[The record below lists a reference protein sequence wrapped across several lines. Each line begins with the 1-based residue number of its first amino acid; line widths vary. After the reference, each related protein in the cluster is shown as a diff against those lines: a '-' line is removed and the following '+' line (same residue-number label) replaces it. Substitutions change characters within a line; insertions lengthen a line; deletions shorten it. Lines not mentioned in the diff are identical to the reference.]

1 MKSDNVIEVNNL
13 KKRFKTYDTK
23 SNKGF
28 FGSLRRKYYWK
39 KALQGISFTVK
50 KGEIVLL
57 LGRNGS
63 GKSTLLKT
71 ITGVLYPD
79 EGFTNVFGLNSW
91 ENRKKIAMDLG
102 VVLGAHGQMYFD
114 LPAMD
119 TFDLMKHIY
128 RIPENDFK
136 ERLNYFVEKLD
147 LKNVYKRPVR
157 TLSLGE
163 QMKCNFVASL
173 LHFPKLVI
181 LDEPTIGVD
190 LSSKA
195 ELRETILEMRKKY
208 KTTFLITTHMVE
220 DVEIADRIIVI
231 DDGKIIFEGSK
242 PKLMKYFGDKRYIEL
257 RFINKKKMDYGK
269 FGKVVEEGYDFLKLE
284 TNRKMLSNKQFTSLL
299 ASPSVIDYNVVGPDL
314 RAAILKL
321 YASAKKRR

>member
-1 MKSDNVIEVNNL
+1 
-13 KKRFKTYDTK
+13 
-23 SNKGF
+23 
-28 FGSLRRKYYWK
+28 
-39 KALQGISFTVK
+39 
-50 KGEIVLL
+50 
-57 LGRNGS
+57 
-63 GKSTLLKT
+63 
-71 ITGVLYPD
+71 
-79 EGFTNVFGLNSW
+79 
-91 ENRKKIAMDLG
+91 
-102 VVLGAHGQMYFD
+102 
-114 LPAMD
+114 
-119 TFDLMKHIY
+119 
-128 RIPENDFK
+128 
-136 ERLNYFVEKLD
+136 LNYFVEKLD